1 MHGMRTIH
9 DVDLE
14 DLIRL
19 VARAINVKRN
29 EIVPFADY
37 TDFLTELFTMTC
49 GPTSHLICAGHATPE
64 VEIAADRS
72 GIRPNE
78 VFGVSPF
85 ATEVE
90 AVLHAVQSTADIIYV
105 ANPNRVSGNNF
116 SLKDLTAMA
125 RAVPRGY
132 LVIDEY
138 YFEYFG
144 ITGLPLMTQFSNIV
158 VLRSFTGSFG
168 IMSIDSGYVVTN
180 RVSADQITQALQ
192 KQRLSTTVKKTILAA
207 LMNRE
212 AMSARLKEVHQ
223 ESLRICQELTRLGV
237 QTRLTAT
244 DFLLLRVAD
253 PRRVGNNLAKHKVS
267 IDNLDGYRELNNFL
281 RYRIQSPLSN
291 DKLINAFRSMPEEDF
306 KLSKAGRRALVLR
319 RSGEEASEPVAV
331 SGIDTNTVMERRNV
345 YRAEEMDSE
354 VVDTVIK

>member
-9 DVDLE
+9 DVDLD

-49 GPTSHLICAGHATPE
+49 GPTANLICAGHATPE

-72 GIRPNE
+72 GIKPHE

-90 AVLHAVQSTADIIYV
+90 AVLHEVHSTADIIYV

-138 YFEYFG
+138 YFEFFG
-144 ITGLPLMTQFSNIV
+144 ITGLPLMSQFTNIV
-158 VLRSFTGSFG
+158 ILRSFTGSFG

-180 RVSADQITQALQ
+180 RVGADQISQALQ

-212 AMSARLKEVHQ
+212 AMTARLKEVHQ

-244 DFLLLRVAD
+244 DFLLMRVAD
-253 PRRVGNNLAKHKVS
+253 PRRVGNTLAKHKVS

-281 RYRIQSPLSN
+281 RYRIQSPLTN
-291 DKLINAFRSMPEEDF
+291 DKLIDAFRSMPEDDF
-306 KLSKAGRRALVLR
+306 KLTAAGRRALVLK
-319 RSGEEASEPVAV
+319 RSGEEVTEKATI
-331 SGIDTNTVMERRNV
+331 SGVDTNTVMERRKV
-345 YRAEEMDSE
+345 YQVEEVESE
-354 VVDTVIK
+354 EIDTVTK